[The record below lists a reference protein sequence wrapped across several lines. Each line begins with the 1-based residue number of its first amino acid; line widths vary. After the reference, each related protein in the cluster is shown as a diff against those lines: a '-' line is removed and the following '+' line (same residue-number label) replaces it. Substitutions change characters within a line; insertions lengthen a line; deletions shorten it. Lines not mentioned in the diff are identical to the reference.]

1 MLASI
6 GSMVSLVLVAHS
18 EPLLAALVAVVRDVT
33 RTPPACFMAG
43 GTDDGRAG
51 TSLAKVRAAIRR
63 GIDASADGCLV
74 LYDTGS
80 AWLTIG
86 LTIEELRAADRALVE
101 LSDAP
106 LVEGTLAAAARAAE
120 GAPLAEVA
128 VAAATALQADKRP
141 PSSDRAGT
149 GAVLTA

>member
-1 MLASI
+1 
-6 GSMVSLVLVAHS
+6 MVSLVLVAHS
-18 EPLLAALVAVVRDVT
+18 DPLVAALVQVVRDVT
-33 RTPPACFMAG
+33 RTPPPCFTAG
-43 GTDDGRAG
+43 GTDDARLG

-63 GIDASADGCLV
+63 GLDASDDGCLV

-86 LTIEELRAADRALVE
+86 FAMDDLSAADRTRVE

-120 GAPLAEVA
+120 GAPLVEVA
-128 VAAATALQADKRP
+128 VAAAKALETDKRP
-141 PSSDRAGT
+141 TVAGAA
-149 GAVLTA
+149 GAAVRRTA

>member
-1 MLASI
+1 
-6 GSMVSLVLVAHS
+6 MVSLVLVAHS
-18 EPLLAALVAVVRDVT
+18 DPLLTALVEVVRDLT
-33 RTPPACFMAG
+33 RTPPACFVAG
-43 GTDDGRAG
+43 GTDDGRPG

-63 GIDASADGCLV
+63 GIDGSDGGCLV

-86 LTIEELRAADRALVE
+86 VAIEDLSAADRARVE

-106 LVEGTLAAAARAAE
+106 LVEGTLAAAARAAG

-128 VAAATALQADKRP
+128 AAAAAALESDKRP
-141 PSSDRAGT
+141 TMADQAGV
-149 GAVLTA
+149 GAGVTA

>member
-18 EPLLAALVAVVRDVT
+18 DPLLTALVAVVRDLT
-33 RTPPACFMAG
+33 RTPPDCFIAG
-43 GTDDGRAG
+43 GTDDGRPG
-51 TSLAKVRAAIRR
+51 TSLAKVRAAMRG
-63 GIDASADGCLV
+63 GIDASEDGCLV

-86 LTIEELRAADRALVE
+86 FAIDDLGPADRALVE

-106 LVEGTLAAAARAAE
+106 LVEGTLAAAARAAD

-128 VAAATALQADKRP
+128 LAAAAALETDKRP
-141 PSSDRAGT
+141 PLTDQAGARAG
-149 GAVLTA
+149 LTA

>member
-1 MLASI
+1 
-6 GSMVSLVLVAHS
+6 MVSLVLVAHS
-18 EPLLAALVAVVRDVT
+18 DPLLTALVEVARDLT
-33 RTPPACFMAG
+33 RTPPPCFTAG
-43 GTDDGRAG
+43 GTDDGRLG

-63 GIDASADGCLV
+63 GLDASGDGCLV

-86 LTIEELRAADRALVE
+86 FAIDDLPVVDRPRVA

-128 VAAATALQADKRP
+128 EAAAAALDTDKRP
-141 PSSDRAGT
+141 PVVDAAG
-149 GAVLTA
+149 ADIRRSA